1 MKYIT
6 LLSVITSCGDFGNT
20 NIDSGTSVAV
30 TQSSNKTE
38 KNSSE
43 ENNREKTLAQSYTLE
58 SPEAPAITSSPI
70 PALILPNNIC
80 IINTDLAPDRTIE
93 EHILACVEAQ
103 RIRNTITR

>member
-1 MKYIT
+1 MKYIA
-6 LLSVITSCGDFGNT
+6 LFSVITSCGVFDSSAS
-20 NIDSGTSVAV
+20 DSGTNVV
-30 TQSSNKTE
+30 ITQSMPKTE

-43 ENNREKTLAQSYTLE
+43 ENKREKTLTQSHTLE
-58 SPEAPAITSSPI
+58 APPSRSITPSPI